1 MRPELLAHARR
12 QGGLV
17 TRRQAV
23 EADYS
28 ERELRTL
35 TAVNG
40 GWVVVRRGVYVDRAA
55 WEQADPHDGQM
66 ALRDRA
72 ADLAMR
78 QEHVLSHDSAARAW
92 GLPLLRTPVPLVH
105 ITRPG
110 VRGSRTEHG
119 VKHHLTR
126 SPLVTVDRAGLR
138 VTTLARTA
146 LDVGREHG
154 LPAGLVTCDAAMR
167 VGLPRAAFHEELAGM
182 TCWPSVTDARAAVR
196 LADPGA
202 ETAGESLA
210 RLFVLELGIG
220 APRTQFPVRAGGT
233 TYWTDL
239 LVGCHVFEFDGRLK
253 YLRPDA
259 GGVADRP
266 VQDVVWDEKRRQQLI
281 CAEGLGMSRL
291 TWDDFWGRARERAKQ
306 RVLAE
311 YAVTLARFGTVLPEH
326 LERFARDAVRRR
338 SA

>member
-1 MRPELLAHARR
+1 MRPELIVHAHR

-17 TRRQAV
+17 TRRQAM
-23 EADYS
+23 EAHYS

-35 TAVNG
+35 TAVG
-40 GWVVVRRGVYVDRAA
+40 GAWVVVRRGVYVERAT
-55 WEQADPHDGQM
+55 WEQAEPFVGQM

-72 ADLAMR
+72 ADLTMT

-92 GLPLLRTPVPLVH
+92 GLPLLRVPAPLVH

-126 SPLVTVDRAGLR
+126 SPLVSVDRGGLC
-138 VTTLARTA
+138 VTGLARTA
-146 LDVGREHG
+146 LDVSREHG
-154 LPAGLVTCDAAMR
+154 LPSGLVVCDAAMR
-167 VGLPRAAFHEELAGM
+167 LGLPREAFCEELAQM
-182 TCWPSVTDARAAVR
+182 TCWPSVSGARAAVR

-202 ETAGESLA
+202 ETVGESLA

-220 APRTQFPVRAGGT
+220 TPRTQFPVRAGGT

-253 YLRPDA
+253 YLREDA
-259 GGVADRP
+259 GGVAERP
-266 VQDVVWDEKRRQQLI
+266 VEDVVWDEKQRQQLI

-291 TWDDFWGRARERAKQ
+291 TWGDLWGRARERAKE
-306 RVLAE
+306 RVLRE
-311 YAVTLARFGTVLPEH
+311 YAVTLARFGDVLPAH
-326 LERFARDAVRRR
+326 LESFARAAVRRR
-338 SA
+338 AG